1 LEIRIEIIFN
11 YLGVNANQTISTGL
25 VSDIINQRSSSL
37 NSSSNDNL
45 NGFLSEFLT
54 ISNLKLFFIKVKNF
68 FSLALSLL
76 KLILP

>member
-76 KLILP
+76 KFILP